1 MGGNEQTQRHTFTF
15 FIHSTN
21 IYHKLPLYQ
30 TLFWALGKHNVTYT
44 LLSVILSLLG
54 VTDVEAV
61 GTEVST
67 GNCGSPRSPGNPAWM
82 SRQAFWGRQYPGLV

>member
-21 IYHKLPLYQ
+21 IYHKLLLYQ
-30 TLFWALGKHNVTYT
+30 TLFWALGKHNETYT

-54 VTDVEAV
+54 VMDVEAV
-61 GTEVST
+61 NDDT
-67 GNCGSPRSPGNPAWM
+67 M
-82 SRQAFWGRQYPGLV
+82 